1 MRVASIL
8 ILVSLGKDSFA
19 MPTTLGD
26 LARLVGGALW
36 GDASIELTGAAT
48 LGLAR
53 GGELTLADHPDRDR
67 ELAASPAAAV
77 IASPDV
83 ECSGKPAI
91 VVKDVHA
98 AFAAAV
104 AHFHPPRARVR
115 IGVSPLAI
123 VSPTARIGADVDVHP
138 GVTIAEGCEI
148 GPGSIIHSGA
158 HLMAGCII
166 GANVAIFPNVV
177 LYEDTRVGDRAIIH
191 AGAII
196 GAYGF
201 GYRTVEGRHVLS
213 AQLGHVE
220 IGPDVE
226 IGAGATID
234 RGTYGPTVI
243 GEGTKID
250 NLVMIAHNCRLGRH
264 NLICSQVGIAG
275 STTTG
280 DYVVM
285 AGQVGVRDHVHIG
298 DRAVLGSK
306 AGVSNDVPAGAEML
320 GAPATP
326 IRQAKLQMA
335 ALTRLPEMRR
345 QFRVLQR
352 QFDEHRGIASQ
363 TDHDS
368 DHPQDKAA

>member
-1 MRVASIL
+1 
-8 ILVSLGKDSFA
+8 
-19 MPTTLGD
+19 MPTTLGE

-36 GDASIELTGAAT
+36 GDASLALTGAAT

-53 GGELTLADHPDRDR
+53 TGEITLADHPDRDR

-77 IASPDV
+77 IATPDV

-91 VVKDVHA
+91 IVKDVHA

-104 AHFHPPRARVR
+104 SHFRPPRARTR
-115 IGVSPLAI
+115 IGVSAMAV
-123 VSPTARIGADVDVHP
+123 VSPSAKIAEDVDVHP
-138 GVTIAEGCEI
+138 GATIGDAVEI
-148 GPGSIIHSGA
+148 GSGSTIHAGV
-158 HLMAGCII
+158 HIMAGCIL
-166 GANVAIFPNVV
+166 GDGVTLFPNVV
-177 LYEDTRVGDRAIIH
+177 LYEDTRVGHGAIIH
-191 AGAII
+191 AGAVI

-201 GYRTVEGRHVLS
+201 GYREVDGRHQLS

-250 NLVMIAHNCRLGRH
+250 NMVMIAHNCRLGRH

-298 DRAVLGSK
+298 TRAVLCSK
-306 AGVSNDVPAGAEML
+306 AGVSNDVADGVEVLGSPA
-320 GAPATP
+320 APL
-326 IRQAKLQMA
+326 RQAKLQMA
-335 ALTRLPEMRR
+335 AVAKLPEMRR
-345 QFRVLQR
+345 QFRALQR
-352 QFDEHRGIASQ
+352 QFEEFRGQ
-363 TDHDS
+363 TPS
-368 DHPQDKAA
+368 DGEEQSHDKAA

>member
-1 MRVASIL
+1 
-8 ILVSLGKDSFA
+8 
-19 MPTTLGD
+19 MPTTLGE
-26 LARLVGGALW
+26 LARLIGGALW
-36 GDASIELTGAAT
+36 GDASLQLTGAAT

-53 GGELTLADHPDRDR
+53 SGEITLADHPDRDR
-67 ELAASPAAAV
+67 ELAHSPAAAV

-91 VVKDVHA
+91 IVKDVHG
-98 AFAAAV
+98 AFATAV
-104 AHFHPPRARVR
+104 SHFRPPRVQQRV
-115 IGVSPLAI
+115 GVSPHAL
-123 VSPTARIGADVDVHP
+123 VSPTATIAADVDIHP
-138 GVTIAEGCEI
+138 GATIGDYCEI
-148 GPGSIIHSGA
+148 GPGTTLHAGVHI
-158 HLMAGCII
+158 MADCVI
-166 GANVAIFPNVV
+166 GAGVTLFPNVV
-177 LYEDTRVGDRAIIH
+177 LYENTRIGDRAIVH
-191 AGAII
+191 AGAVI

-201 GYRTVEGRHVLS
+201 GYRTVEGRHQLS

-226 IGAGATID
+226 VGAGTTID

-280 DYVVM
+280 DHVVM

-298 DRAVLGSK
+298 ERAVIGSK
-306 AGVSNDVPAGAEML
+306 AGVTNDVAPGAEML
-320 GAPATP
+320 GAPAAP

-335 ALTRLPEMRR
+335 AVAKLPEMRR
-345 QFRVLQR
+345 QFRALQR
-352 QFDEHRGIASQ
+352 QFEELRGLPPTTDEAPDVR
-363 TDHDS
+363 
-368 DHPQDKAA
+368 DKAA